1 LKNPIL
7 PPDAKQIPYELEKH
21 GDVRIDE
28 YYWMNER
35 DSPDVLAYLEAENR
49 YYEEMTAHTKPLQQ
63 KLFEEMKAR
72 IKEDDESVPYKY
84 NNYWY
89 YTRFEKGK
97 NYPIY
102 CRRKELM
109 LAPEEILFD
118 NNEMAA
124 GHSYFNQAG
133 YSISE
138 NNELAVF
145 GIDTV
150 SRRQYTLQFK
160 NLKTGVLYPESI
172 KNTTG
177 SAVWAG
183 DNKTLFYTRKDPQTL
198 RSSQIFKHVLGTDS
212 SEDILVFEEEDETFD
227 VGVFKTKS
235 RDYIFIGSS
244 STLTTEYLYTEAK
257 GPEFKFKVL
266 QKRTRGLEYS
276 VSHFGEDFYLVTN
289 KDNATNFKL
298 MKTPVYQTA
307 KENWVDVI
315 PHREDTLLEDVEI
328 FEDFLV
334 IEERND
340 GLNKINIKRWDNTE
354 DYYLPFEN
362 ETYTAYTGINP
373 DFDTYFLRYSF
384 NSLDTPPSVISFNMV
399 TKEKEVLKEIEV
411 LGGKFDKEN
420 YESKRI
426 WAKAKDGVNIPIS
439 LVYKKGIQLDGANPV
454 LQYAYGSYGITTD
467 PSFSTSRLSL
477 LDAGFIFAIAHI
489 RGEEYMGRHWYED
502 GKLLRKMNTFTDFI
516 ACSEHLSEAGYTSSK
531 NLYAYGGSAGG
542 LLIGAVINLAP
553 QLYHGVIAAVPFVD
567 VVTTMLDDS
576 IPLTTSEYDEWGN
589 PNDKEYYEYMKS
601 YSPYDQ
607 VKVQEYPN
615 ILVTTG
621 YHDSQVQ
628 YWEPAKWI
636 ARLRD
641 KNTADTKIYFNTN
654 MDAGHGGAS
663 GRFEALKETAQDYAF
678 LIDLAGKTK

>member
-1 LKNPIL
+1 MKNPIL
-7 PPDAKQIPYELEKH
+7 PPDAKQIPFELEKH

-84 NNYWY
+84 NGYWY

-102 CRRKELM
+102 CRRKELV

-160 NLKTGVLYPESI
+160 NLKTGALYPESI

-257 GPEFKFKVL
+257 GPEFEFKVL

-289 KDNATNFKL
+289 KDNAINFKL
-298 MKTPVYQTA
+298 MKTPVSQTA

-334 IEERND
+334 VEERND

-373 DFDTYFLRYSF
+373 DFDTHFLRYSF

-516 ACSEHLSEAGYTSSK
+516 ACSEHLIEAGYTSSK

-628 YWEPAKWI
+628 YWEPAKWV